1 MTLLCKLALR
11 NIFRNKRR
19 TGLTLT
25 AIVCGSVALIL
36 FGGFIQANYQG
47 LRESTINSRLGHIQ
61 IFQAGFQENRAR
73 APEKF
78 LLSPQSIKKINL
90 ILEEISGVEIVTARL
105 EFSGLL
111 SNGRTSIAVI
121 GIGGEVEKEAEMSV
135 GLTLIDGE
143 SLFED
148 DEDEVLMGKGLAA
161 SLHARPGDVLT
172 LLASTSDGAINAV
185 DVVVAGIFESFS
197 NEYDE
202 RAMRMNLQH
211 TESFSNEYDKRMR
224 MNLQHTRFLLD
235 NEGVTNM
242 VVLLDETARTEAVAK
257 QLAIL
262 FQQAELQVE
271 IKTWSE
277 LAPFYHAVVRLYD
290 GLFGFL
296 QLIVMVIVF
305 LGIANT
311 MTMSVME
318 RTPEIGTIRALGTR
332 KKGVVALILLEGT
345 LLGALGGVIGILLGV
360 VTARLVTAGQFMMPP
375 PPGSSIGFPIII
387 RIVPSVLA
395 VGFLLAAGAALLSS
409 IYPALKAARLK
420 IVDAL
425 RFT

>member
-47 LRESTINSRLGHIQ
+47 LRESTIHSRLGHIQ

-111 SNGRTSIAVI
+111 SNGRTSVAVI
-121 GIGGEVEKEAEMSV
+121 GMGGEVEKEAEMSV

-148 DEDEVLMGKGLAA
+148 DEDEVLMGMGLAA

-211 TESFSNEYDKRMR
+211 A
-224 MNLQHTRFLLD
+224 RFLLD

-257 QLAIL
+257 QLTTL

-318 RTPEIGTIRALGTR
+318 RTPEIGTIRAMGTR

-360 VTARLVTAGQFMMPP
+360 VAARLVTAGQFMMPP

-395 VGFLLAAGAALLSS
+395 VSFLLAAGAALLSS

>member
-47 LRESTINSRLGHIQ
+47 LRESTIHSRLGHIQ

-143 SLFED
+143 ALFED

-202 RAMRMNLQH
+202 RA
-211 TESFSNEYDKRMR
+211 MR

-360 VTARLVTAGQFMMPP
+360 VTATLVTAGQFMMPP

>member
-36 FGGFIQANYQG
+36 FGGFIQTNYQG

-202 RAMRMNLQH
+202 RAL
-211 TESFSNEYDKRMR
+211 R

-257 QLAIL
+257 QLATL

-318 RTPEIGTIRALGTR
+318 RTQEIGTIRALGTR

-360 VTARLVTAGQFMMPP
+360 VSATLVTAGQFMMPP

>member
-36 FGGFIQANYQG
+36 FGGYIQANYQG

-143 SLFED
+143 VLFED

-211 TESFSNEYDKRMR
+211 T
-224 MNLQHTRFLLD
+224 RFLLD

-257 QLAIL
+257 QLATL

-360 VTARLVTAGQFMMPP
+360 VTARLITAGQFMMPP